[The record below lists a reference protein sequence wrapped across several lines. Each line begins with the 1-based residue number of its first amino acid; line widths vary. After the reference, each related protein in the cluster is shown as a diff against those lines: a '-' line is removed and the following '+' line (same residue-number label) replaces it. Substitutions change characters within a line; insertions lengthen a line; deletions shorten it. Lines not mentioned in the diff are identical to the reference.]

1 MAFPL
6 SPDSP
11 MDAPETQ
18 HITQAETSAHRILLV
33 DDDEKVTR
41 VMARQLQLDGNEV
54 QVALSAADALAI
66 MSSGPAPDLV
76 ITDLVMPG
84 AMQGH
89 DLAKEIRARFPGTH
103 VVLMSGYD
111 SIRQRQTDGAEW
123 NEPFLQ
129 KPINWTLL
137 RDVATS
143 VLSQTPKG

>member
-1 MAFPL
+1 MTTKR
-6 SPDSP
+6 SPASWP
-11 MDAPETQ
+11 
-18 HITQAETSAHRILLV
+18 
-33 DDDEKVTR
+33 
-41 VMARQLQLDGNEV
+41 GNEV
-54 QVALSAADALAI
+54 EVALSAAEALEI
-66 MSSGPAPDLV
+66 MSTGPAPDLV

-89 DLAKEIRARFPGTH
+89 ALAKEIRARFPGTH

-129 KPINWTLL
+129 KPINWILL
-137 RDVATS
+137 REVAAS

>member
-1 MAFPL
+1 MEFTARGDQLWL
-6 SPDSP
+6 SV
-11 MDAPETQ
+11 
-18 HITQAETSAHRILLV
+18 R
-33 DDDEKVTR
+33 
-41 VMARQLQLDGNEV
+41 DGNEV